1 MVRYSSERT
10 AEDWHDHHEQIK
22 TNHTHLSSILSYH
35 LLLLLVLLCVLVLF
49 SPSCFRPPFVLGVYS
64 TYASSQSHHPKS
76 NLPIESNNPPTYL
89 PYLNV
94 FALIVVT
101 SDPPLIF
108 LLSRTCSGT
117 TRESW
122 FWIVKQTVWVNLS
135 KVNNN
140 DGTGPSG
147 ANGAGSCG
155 GFGWRRRWQRLECQ
169 SIRTSVIFVASL
181 ASYSSV
187 HESKAFFQ

>member
-10 AEDWHDHHEQIK
+10 AEDWHDHEQIK
-22 TNHTHLSSILSYH
+22 TNHTHLSSRLSYH

-49 SPSCFRPPFVLGVYS
+49 SPSCFRPPFVLGVY
-64 TYASSQSHHPKS
+64 TYASSLSHPKS

-101 SDPPLIF
+101 SDPPLNLF
-108 LLSRTCSGT
+108 SYLVLVVVPPEN
-117 TRESW
+117 ESW

-140 DGTGPSG
+140 GGTGPSG

-155 GFGWRRRWQRLECQ
+155 DFGWRRRWQRLECQ
-169 SIRTSVIFVASL
+169 SIRTSAIFVASL

-187 HESKAFFQ
+187 HQSKAFFQ